1 MLVPDRPEVAALQ
14 LALHLLGC
22 RTVWIATY
30 ALPPDQAAFIRLAR
44 ANVLIYDPAMMQRA
58 RFMTEPGVLSAGSAP
73 LRAFSFGAVDTDGAV
88 GDGADLLAAVQPLS
102 AALRPELIG
111 PEPQSLFY
119 SGGTTGTPKLVRH
132 GQGFYQTLLA
142 IAACYCATGEP
153 PMRFLSGSSFTHVS
167 GQMPAFLTLFEGGTL
182 FVGHN
187 SSAAEF
193 LSTVERERISSTF
206 LTPALLYE
214 VIDHPLTA
222 ATDTSSL
229 RYLNVGGAAASP
241 ARLAAAIDCF
251 GPVVRLVYGSS
262 EVPLI
267 TDLPFLDHDLDHR
280 NGCARAVGRSRMRG
294 SRSAMMKVA
303 SCRSARLARSG
314 SLARADRGCHR
325 QSSAGPGSRRDR
337 RAGC

>member
-1 MLVPDRPEVAALQ
+1 MARS
-14 LALHLLGC
+14 
-22 RTVWIATY
+22 AT
-30 ALPPDQAAFIRLAR
+30 APICWPP
-44 ANVLIYDPAMMQRA
+44 
-58 RFMTEPGVLSAGSAP
+58 
-73 LRAFSFGAVDTDGAV
+73 
-88 GDGADLLAAVQPLS
+88 S

-193 LSTVERERISSTF
+193 LSTVERERIRSTF
-206 LTPALLYE
+206 LTPALLYA

-241 ARLAAAIDCF
+241 APACCGDRLLRPGGAPGVRVKRGAA
-251 GPVVRLVYGSS
+251 
-262 EVPLI
+262 
-267 TDLPFLDHDLDHR
+267 DHR
-280 NGCARAVGRSRMRG
+280 SAVPR
-294 SRSAMMKVA
+294 
-303 SCRSARLARSG
+303 
-314 SLARADRGCHR
+314 
-325 QSSAGPGSRRDR
+325 P
-337 RAGC
+337 